1 MRATATA
8 LWAPKSGNAA
18 SEYEDAYA
26 VEAGALRYAV
36 ADGASETS
44 FARQWAELLVDR
56 FVHEPPAPA
65 GLREWVTPMQAAW
78 AGANQPKA
86 TAWYAEEKARDG
98 AFSSLLGVMLDHGRW
113 RAMAI
118 GDSCLVV
125 VRAGHVERAFPLARA
140 DQFNIRPLL
149 LSSVARANRNVWD
162 EVRSDEGDLRDRDQ
176 LLLMT
181 DALAQWF
188 LVESEMGRRP
198 WASLARA
205 ASLEEFIGFVA
216 CLRDGGAL
224 RNDDVTLV
232 RVEVAA

>member
-8 LWAPKSGNAA
+8 LWAPKSGHAE

-56 FVHEPPAPA
+56 FVREPPPPA
-65 GLREWVTPMQAAW
+65 GLREWVTPMQAEW

-98 AFSSLLGVMLDHGRW
+98 AFSSLLGVILDHGRW
-113 RAMAI
+113 RALAV

-125 VRAGHVERAFPLARA
+125 VRAGRVERAFPLARA
-140 DQFNIRPLL
+140 EQFNNRPLL
-149 LSSVARANRNVWD
+149 LSSVARANRLVWD
-162 EVRSDEGDLRDRDQ
+162 DVRFDEGDLRDRDQ

-188 LVESEMGRRP
+188 LVEAEMGRRP

-205 ASLEEFIGFVA
+205 GSLEEFCRFVA

-224 RNDDVTLV
+224 RNDDATLV